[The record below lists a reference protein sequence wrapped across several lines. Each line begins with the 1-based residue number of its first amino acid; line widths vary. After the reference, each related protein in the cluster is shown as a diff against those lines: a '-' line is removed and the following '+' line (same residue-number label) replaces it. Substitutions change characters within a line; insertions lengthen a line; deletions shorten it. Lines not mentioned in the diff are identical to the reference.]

1 MDPALERLW
10 LDVETERVRLRAQYA
25 GYRTGPNLP
34 ELERRRT
41 EEWVRA
47 PLWITSVHICAGFM
61 HRRREHGYAQAVSA
75 RERAYP
81 PTHRRHYH

>member
-41 EEWVRA
+41 EEWVLAGA
-47 PLWITSVHICAGFM
+47 PVDN
-61 HRRREHGYAQAVSA
+61 
-75 RERAYP
+75 ERAYLRWLHAQTP
-81 PTHRRHYH
+81 